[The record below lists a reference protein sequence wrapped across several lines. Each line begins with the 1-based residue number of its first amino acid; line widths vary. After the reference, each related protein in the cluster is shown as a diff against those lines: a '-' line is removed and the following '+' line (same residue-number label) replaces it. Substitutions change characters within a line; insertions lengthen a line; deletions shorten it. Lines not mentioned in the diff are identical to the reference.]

1 MVFVSLVGLLTLTS
15 VLLLALAPD
24 PLAPGSAASLFAL
37 DQPTSM
43 DAVFSTGVPVAKGRW
58 TSIYVHHSKT
68 SSGNADSL
76 ANRPGGLADHF
87 VIGNGAGCVD
97 GQVQIGHRWSSQLP
111 AGDVPGTR
119 SIASDCVAVCLVG
132 DFDRSAPTPT
142 QRLRLT
148 QLVHTLQSRLG
159 VSGDRVYLHQGSN
172 TPADAGSAF
181 PVAEFRQQ
189 LLP

>member
-1 MVFVSLVGLLTLTS
+1 MVALLSLTS

-37 DQPTSM
+37 DQQTSM
-43 DAVFSTGVPVAKGRW
+43 DAVFDTGVPVAKGRW
-58 TSIYVHHSKT
+58 GSIFIHHSKT
-68 SSGNADSL
+68 SSGNADTL
-76 ANRPGGLADHF
+76 ASRVGGLADHF

-119 SIASDCVAVCLVG
+119 SIASDCITVCLVG
-132 DFDRSAPTPT
+132 DFDRSVPTPT

-159 VSGDRVYLHQGSN
+159 VSADRVYLHQGSG
-172 TPADAGSAF
+172 TPADVGAAF
-181 PVAEFRQQ
+181 PVADFRQQ